1 MIVMAALTI
10 VIVVMMLMFMLFT
23 VFMMI
28 VLMFMLFLAIM
39 VVVMIVMAALTVVI
53 VVMMLMFSLLFQ
65 LCHQLCFQIGCTLDG
80 CKNVLAIQCIPG
92 SGNDGRLGI
101 MLTNELHS
109 LFQLILGNITGSAQ
123 DNGSGM
129 LNLIDK
135 ELSKILNIHLALGSI
150 YNCYRTV

>member
-1 MIVMAALTI
+1 MMMTLM
-10 VIVVMMLMFMLFT
+10 IVVMMVSTAAAALSIMMMVLMLMF
-23 VFMMI
+23 FMI
-28 VLMFMLFLAIM
+28 
-39 VVVMIVMAALTVVI
+39 VVVMLMI
-53 VVMMLMFSLLFQ
+53 MLSLLLQ

-80 CKNVLAIQCIPG
+80 CKNVLAIQFIPG

-109 LFQLILGNITGSAQ
+109 LFQLVLRNITGSAQ

-135 ELSKILNIHLALGSI
+135 ELPKILNIHLALRSI

>member
-1 MIVMAALTI
+1 MIVMAAFTI
-10 VIVVMMLMFMLFT
+10 VIVVMML
-23 VFMMI
+23 VFM
-28 VLMFMLFLAIM
+28 FFLIFM
-39 VVVMIVMAALTVVI
+39 VVVMIMMAAPTVVI
-53 VVMMLMFSLLFQ
+53 VVMMLMIMLSLLFQ

-80 CKNVLAIQCIPG
+80 CKNDLAIQFIPG

-109 LFQLILGNITGSAQ
+109 LFQLVLRNITGSAQ

-135 ELSKILNIHLALGSI
+135 ELSKILNIHLALRSI

>member
-10 VIVVMMLMFMLFT
+10 VIVVMML
-23 VFMMI
+23 VFM
-28 VLMFMLFLAIM
+28 FFLIFM

-53 VVMMLMFSLLFQ
+53 VVVMLMFMLMLSLLFQ

-80 CKNVLAIQCIPG
+80 CKNVLAIQFIPG

-101 MLTNELHS
+101 MLTNELHG
-109 LFQLILGNITGSAQ
+109 LFQLVLRNITGSAQ

-135 ELSKILNIHLALGSI
+135 ELSKILNIHLALRSI

>member
-1 MIVMAALTI
+1 MIVMAAFTIVIVVMMLVVMFFLIFMVVVMIVMAALTI
-10 VIVVMMLMFMLFT
+10 VIVVMML
-23 VFMMI
+23 
-28 VLMFMLFLAIM
+28 
-39 VVVMIVMAALTVVI
+39 VVML
-53 VVMMLMFSLLFQ
+53 MLSLLFQ

-80 CKNVLAIQCIPG
+80 CKNVLAIQFIPW

-101 MLTNELHS
+101 MLTNELHG
-109 LFQLILGNITGSAQ
+109 LFQLVLRNITGSAQ

-135 ELSKILNIHLALGSI
+135 ELSKILDIHLALGSI

>member
-1 MIVMAALTI
+1 
-10 VIVVMMLMFMLFT
+10 MMLVFML
-23 VFMMI
+23 
-28 VLMFMLFLAIM
+28 ML
-39 VVVMIVMAALTVVI
+39 
-53 VVMMLMFSLLFQ
+53 SLLFQ

-80 CKNVLAIQCIPG
+80 CKNVLAIQFIPW

-101 MLTNELHS
+101 MLTNELHG
-109 LFQLILGNITGSAQ
+109 LFQLILRYITGSAQ

-135 ELSKILNIHLALGSI
+135 ELSKILNIHLALRSI

>member
-1 MIVMAALTI
+1 
-10 VIVVMMLMFMLFT
+10 MLFT
-23 VFMMI
+23 VF
-28 VLMFMLFLAIM
+28 M

-53 VVMMLMFSLLFQ
+53 VVMMLVFMLMFSLFLQ

-109 LFQLILGNITGSAQ
+109 LFQLVLGNITGSAQ